1 MVVRVPGGP
10 GGGGRGGPTLLLFG
24 VFTMQPE
31 SMASDVLERFGHWF
45 FGQDVYLG
53 FIEAAAAMW
62 AVVWVWR
69 KLRRA
74 TGV

>member
-1 MVVRVPGGP
+1 
-10 GGGGRGGPTLLLFG
+10 
-24 VFTMQPE
+24 MQPE

-62 AVVWVWR
+62 GVFWVLR
-69 KLRRA
+69 KFRRA
-74 TGV
+74 SGV